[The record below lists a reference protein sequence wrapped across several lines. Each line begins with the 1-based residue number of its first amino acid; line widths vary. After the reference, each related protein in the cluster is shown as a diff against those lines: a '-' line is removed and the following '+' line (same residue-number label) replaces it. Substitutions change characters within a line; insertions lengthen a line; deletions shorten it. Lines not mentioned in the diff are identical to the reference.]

1 MPLDEYAAKRRFA
14 DTPEPP
20 PSVRS
25 SNPAAKP
32 CFCVQRHDA
41 TRLHYDFRL
50 EIDGVLK
57 SWAIPKGPSLDP
69 AVKVFAAHV
78 EDHPLEYG
86 DFEGNIPAGN
96 YGGGSVMLWDR
107 GTFDLL
113 GDLAAEAQLARGDLK
128 FRLHGEKLKGDFA
141 IVHMKARPKGKG
153 NEWLL
158 IKKRDQ
164 FATADWDVE
173 ALAYSVLSGRTQ
185 EEIARNLP
193 ARRTKCETA
202 GAADRVWDTSP
213 PARRARGGKA
223 LPDGRGS
230 DQNRDVNPSRDR
242 EKLRKNAPA
251 SGRWQAEACPTI
263 ADKQPAALWD
273 RRFRLSTDFFSASE
287 AAILSKLK
295 GAHLA
300 EMPASIEPMMA
311 MLADRVPRGEGW
323 LFEVKWDG
331 VRAIAFL
338 DNEEVR
344 LQSRSGLRCERQYP
358 ELAVMPHHIAAS
370 QAVIDGEIAVL
381 DAKGVSQFH
390 LIQPRIANTDPN
402 TIAHLVRSTPVIYFA
417 FDLLCLDGY
426 DLRGVALDKRR
437 ELLNKVLTPGPAIR
451 LSDVFPGAGEELLE
465 AARENGLEGIVAKR
479 AGSTYESRRSRE
491 WLKIK
496 IVGEQEFVIGG
507 FTEPQGDRDYFG
519 ALVLGVH
526 QDGELRWVGNV
537 GTGFDQKL
545 LAVLHARLQPL
556 IAKKCPF
563 AQRPKPDRGITWV
576 KPLLVCQVK
585 YGNWTP
591 DDHLRAPV
599 FVGLRNDVEAAGV
612 TREAVREAAGD
623 AAPAKAG
630 DLLSGSPKEAT
641 LPIDG
646 HTLKFTNLGKLYYP
660 GDGVTKRDVLNY
672 YAAVTDLILPH
683 LLDRPL
689 SLKRYP
695 NGIREPF
702 FFQKDTPGTYPGW
715 LRTELIDEIH
725 YVFASDRASLLY
737 LVNLGCIDHNPAMS
751 RWGSLD
757 HPDFI
762 LVDLDPQ
769 ECSYDLI
776 VEAAVLV
783 KGVLDQIGLVGY
795 PKTTGGDGMHVYVPI
810 EPVYS
815 FEEARTFAELIARLV
830 THQKPHLFTTPRT
843 VAKRQKNRVYFDY
856 LQIAKSKTIAAP
868 YVLRAYEGAPV
879 ATPLEWAEVIPGL
892 HPKQFH
898 IHNAR
903 ERFRRKGDLF
913 RGVLERPQNLYEPL
927 GRLEKLFR

>member
-1 MPLDEYAAKRRFA
+1 MSLDEYARKRRFEK
-14 DTPEPP
+14 TPEPP
-20 PSVRS
+20 PSAGKS
-25 SNPAAKP
+25 TPAAKP
-32 CFCVQRHDA
+32 YFCVQRHDA

-57 SWAIPKGPSLDP
+57 SWAVPKGPSLDP
-69 AVKVFAAHV
+69 AVKAFAAHV
-78 EDHPLEYG
+78 EDHPMEYG

-113 GDLAAEAQLARGDLK
+113 GDTAGEAQLARGDLK

-141 IVHMKARPKGKG
+141 IVHMKARAKGKG

-158 IKKRDQ
+158 IKKRDE
-164 FATADWDVE
+164 FAAAGWDVE

-193 ARRTKCETA
+193 ARQTKRETA
-202 GAADRVWDTSP
+202 GAADRLWTTSP
-213 PARRARGGKA
+213 PAKRARG
-223 LPDGRGS
+223 
-230 DQNRDVNPSRDR
+230 
-242 EKLRKNAPA
+242 
-251 SGRWQAEACPTI
+251 
-263 ADKQPAALWD
+263 
-273 RRFRLSTDFFSASE
+273 SASRPMGDAPLAGSRPS
-287 AAILSKLK
+287 AAKKKAKFDLANLK
-295 GAHLA
+295 GAKLA
-300 EMPASIEPMMA
+300 EMPAAIEPMKA
-311 MLADRVPRGEGW
+311 MLAERVPRGEEW
-323 LFEVKWDG
+323 LCEVKWDG
-331 VRAIAFL
+331 VRAVAFL

-370 QAVIDGEIAVL
+370 RAVLDGEIAVL

-417 FDLLCLDGY
+417 FDLLYLEGY

-437 ELLNKVLTPGPAIR
+437 ELLLRVLTTGPSIR
-451 LSDVFPGAGEELLE
+451 ISDAFPGAGEELLE
-465 AARENGLEGIVAKR
+465 AARENGLEGIVAKHAR
-479 AGSTYESRRSRE
+479 STYESRRSRE

-496 IVGEQEFVIGG
+496 IVSEQEFVIGG

-526 QDGELRWVGNV
+526 QEGELRWVGNV

-545 LAVLHARLQPL
+545 LAGLHARLEPL
-556 IAKKCPF
+556 IVQTCPF
-563 AQRPKPDRGITWV
+563 AERPKPDRGITWV
-576 KPLLVCQVK
+576 KPELVCQVK
-585 YGNWTP
+585 YANWTP
-591 DDHLRAPV
+591 DDRLRAPV
-599 FVGLRNDVEAAGV
+599 FVGLREDK
-612 TREAVREAAGD
+612 
-623 AAPAKAG
+623 AAPEVLRETARQAPFAPAG
-630 DLLSGSPKEAT
+630 ELLPGSPREAT
-641 LPIDG
+641 LKIDG

-672 YAAVTDLILPH
+672 YAAVRDLILPH

-695 NGIREPF
+695 NGIREQF
-702 FFQKDTPGTYPGW
+702 FFQKDTPDTYPGW
-715 LRTELIDEIH
+715 LRTELIDEIN
-725 YVFASDRASLLY
+725 YVFAGDHASLLY
-737 LVNLGCIDHNPAMS
+737 LVNLGCIDHNPSMS
-751 RWGSLD
+751 RSGSLE

-762 LVDLDPQ
+762 LIDLDPQ

-776 VEAAVLV
+776 VEAALVV
-783 KGVLDQIGLVGY
+783 KGILDQIGLAGY
-795 PKTTGGDGMHVYVPI
+795 PKTTGGDGMHVYIPI

-815 FEEARTFAELIARLV
+815 FEEARAFAELIARLV
-830 THQKPHLFTTPRT
+830 THEKPHLFTTPRM
-843 VAKRQKNRVYFDY
+843 VAKRQRNRVYFDY
-856 LQIAKSKTIAAP
+856 LQIGKSKTIAAP

-903 ERFRRKGDLF
+903 ERFRQKGDLF
-913 RGVLERPQNLYEPL
+913 RGVLERPQNLYDAL

>member
-1 MPLDEYAAKRRFA
+1 MSLDEYAAKRRFEK
-14 DTPEPP
+14 TPEPP
-20 PSVRS
+20 PSSRTS
-25 SNPAAKP
+25 TPAAKP
-32 CFCVQRHDA
+32 YFCVQRHDA

-57 SWAIPKGPSLDP
+57 SWAVPKGPSLDP

-78 EDHPLEYG
+78 EDHPMEYG

-113 GDLAAEAQLARGDLK
+113 GDVAAEAQLARGDLK
-128 FRLHGEKLKGDFA
+128 FRLHGEKLNGDFA
-141 IVHMKARPKGKG
+141 IVLMKGRGKG

-158 IKKRDQ
+158 IKKRDE
-164 FATADWDVE
+164 FATAGWDVE

-193 ARRTKCETA
+193 ARKTKRETA
-202 GAADRVWDTSP
+202 GAADRVWATRSST
-213 PARRARGGKA
+213 GKP

-230 DQNRDVNPSRDR
+230 DQSHDRQGVVSRQS
-242 EKLRKNAPA
+242 KTLRA
-251 SGRWQAEACPTI
+251 SVGRV
-263 ADKQPAALWD
+263 K
-273 RRFRLSTDFFSASE
+273 ASYTL
-287 AAILSKLK
+287 ASLK
-295 GAHLA
+295 GALLA
-300 EMPASIEPMMA
+300 PMPAAIEPMKA
-311 MLADRVPRGEGW
+311 MLAERVPRGGDW

-331 VRAIAFL
+331 VRAVAFL

-370 QAVIDGEIAVL
+370 QAVLDGEIAVL

-417 FDLLCLDGY
+417 FDLLYLDGY
-426 DLRGVALDKRR
+426 DLRNVALEKRR
-437 ELLNKVLTPGPAIR
+437 ELLQQVLTPGPAIR
-451 LSDVFPGAGEELLE
+451 ISDAFPGAGEELLE
-465 AARENGLEGIVAKR
+465 AARENGLEGIVAKHAR
-479 AGSTYESRRSRE
+479 SSYESRRSRE

-496 IVGEQEFVIGG
+496 LVSEQEFVIGG

-526 QDGELRWVGNV
+526 KEGELRWVGNV
-537 GTGFDQKL
+537 GTGFDLKL
-545 LAVLHARLQPL
+545 LAGLHARLQPL
-556 IAKKCPF
+556 IARKCPF
-563 AQRPKPDRGITWV
+563 TARPKPDRGITWV
-576 KPLLVCQVK
+576 KPELVCEVK
-585 YGNWTP
+585 YAHWTP
-591 DDHLRAPV
+591 DDRLRAPV
-599 FVGLRNDVEAAGV
+599 FVGLRNDVEAPGV
-612 TREAVREAAGD
+612 IREAVREPAGELLAAS
-623 AAPAKAG
+623 A
-630 DLLSGSPKEAT
+630 KEAT
-641 LPIDG
+641 VKIDG
-646 HTLKFTNLGKLYYP
+646 HSLKFTNLSKLYYP

-672 YAAVTDLILPH
+672 YAAVADLILPH
-683 LLDRPL
+683 LKDRPL

-695 NGIREPF
+695 NGIREQF
-702 FFQKDTPGTYPGW
+702 FFQKDTPDTYPGW
-715 LRTELIDEIH
+715 LRTELIDEIN

-737 LVNLGCIDHNPAMS
+737 LVNLGCIDHNPWMS
-751 RWGSLD
+751 RSGSLE

-762 LVDLDPQ
+762 LIDLDPQ

-776 VEAAVLV
+776 VEAALLV
-783 KGVLDQIGLVGY
+783 KRILDQIGLVGY
-795 PKTTGGDGMHVYVPI
+795 PKTTGGAGMHVYIPI
-810 EPVYS
+810 EPVYTY
-815 FEEARTFAELIARLV
+815 EEARTFAELIARLV
-830 THQKPHLFTTPRT
+830 THEKAHVFTTPRM

-856 LQIAKSKTIAAP
+856 LQIGKSKTIAAP

-879 ATPLEWAEVIPGL
+879 ATPLEWAEVVDGL
-892 HPKQFH
+892 HPKQFD

-903 ERFRRKGDLF
+903 ERFLQKGDLF
-913 RGVLERPQNLYEPL
+913 RGVLESPQNLYEAL

>member
-1 MPLDEYAAKRRFA
+1 MSLDEYARKRRFEK
-14 DTPEPP
+14 TPEPP
-20 PSVRS
+20 PSAAGKS
-25 SNPAAKP
+25 KPAATP
-32 CFCVQRHDA
+32 YFCVQRHDA

-57 SWAIPKGPSLDP
+57 SWAVPKGPSLDP

-113 GDLAAEAQLARGDLK
+113 GDVAAEAQLARGDLK
-128 FRLHGEKLKGDFA
+128 FRLHGEKLNGDFA
-141 IVHMKARPKGKG
+141 IVHMKARAKGKG

-158 IKKRDQ
+158 LKKRDE
-164 FATADWDVE
+164 FATAGWDVE
-173 ALAYSVLSGRTQ
+173 TLAYSVLSGRTQ

-193 ARRTKCETA
+193 ARQTKRETA
-202 GAADRVWDTSP
+202 GAADRVWAASP
-213 PARRARGGKA
+213 PARRSRGGKPLA
-223 LPDGRGS
+223 DARVTVGPDPPGAGQRPGGKKPLPDGVPFGPGS
-230 DQNRDVNPSRDR
+230 DRRRGRGIPPGSGAVSSKARYD
-242 EKLRKNAPA
+242 LA
-251 SGRWQAEACPTI
+251 S
-263 ADKQPAALWD
+263 
-273 RRFRLSTDFFSASE
+273 
-287 AAILSKLK
+287 LK
-295 GAHLA
+295 GAQLA
-300 EMPASIEPMMA
+300 EMPAAIEPMKA
-311 MLADRVPRGEGW
+311 MLAERVPRGQDW

-331 VRAIAFL
+331 VRAVAFL

-358 ELAVMPHHIAAS
+358 ELAVLPHHIAAS
-370 QAVIDGEIAVL
+370 RAVLDGEIAVL

-402 TIAHLVRSTPVIYFA
+402 TIAHLVRSTPVVYFA
-417 FDLLCLDGY
+417 FDLLYLEGY
-426 DLRGVALDKRR
+426 DLRHVPLDKRR
-437 ELLNKVLTPGPAIR
+437 ELLRQVLTPGPAIR
-451 LSDVFPGAGEELLE
+451 ISDAWAGAGEELLE
-465 AARENGLEGIVAKR
+465 AARENGLEGIVAKH
-479 AGSTYESRRSRE
+479 APSSYESRRSRE

-496 IVGEQEFVIGG
+496 LVGEQEFVIGG

-545 LAVLHARLQPL
+545 LAALFARLQPL
-556 IAKKCPF
+556 IARNCPF
-563 AQRPKPDRGITWV
+563 PARPKPDRGITWV
-576 KPLLVCQVK
+576 KPELVCQVK
-585 YGNWTP
+585 YANWTP

-599 FVGLRNDVEAAGV
+599 FVGLRNDVEAPGV
-612 TREAVREAAGD
+612 MREATREAVRETANDAVPEAAAVRPGE
-623 AAPAKAG
+623 
-630 DLLSGSPKEAT
+630 LLPGSPKEAT

-672 YAAVTDLILPH
+672 YAAVADLILPH

-695 NGIREPF
+695 NGIREQF
-702 FFQKDTPGTYPGW
+702 FFQKDTPDTYPGW
-715 LRTELIDEIH
+715 LRTEAIDEIN
-725 YVFASDRASLLY
+725 YVFANDRASLLY
-737 LVNLGCIDHNPAMS
+737 LVNLGCIDHNPSMS
-751 RWGSLD
+751 RSGSLD

-762 LVDLDPQ
+762 LIDLDPH

-776 VEAAVLV
+776 VEAARLV
-783 KGVLDQIGLVGY
+783 KRILDQIGLAGY
-795 PKTTGGDGMHVYVPI
+795 PKTTGGDGMHVYIPI

-815 FEEARTFAELIARLV
+815 FEEARTFAELIARLA
-830 THQKPHLFTTPRT
+830 TRENPHLFTSPRM

-856 LQIAKSKTIAAP
+856 LQIGKSKTIAAP

-879 ATPLEWAEVIPGL
+879 ATPLEWAEVVDGL

-903 ERFRRKGDLF
+903 QRFREKGDLF
-913 RGVLERPQNLYEPL
+913 RGVLGSPQNLYEAL
-927 GRLEKLFR
+927 GRLEKLFK